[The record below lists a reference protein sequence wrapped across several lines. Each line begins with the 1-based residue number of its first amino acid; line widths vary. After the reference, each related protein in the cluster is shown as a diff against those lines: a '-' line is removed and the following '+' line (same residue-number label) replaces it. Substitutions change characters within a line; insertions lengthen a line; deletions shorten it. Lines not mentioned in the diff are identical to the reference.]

1 MTNPKHPLLSD
12 WQAFCQALADA
23 GEEVFA
29 ANVPDNEQVQAEGVR
44 YLSRMARAALE
55 WYVEYNDP
63 AFPVLYR
70 PAHETIKL
78 GADNP
83 DNVYL
88 KAVLDGQ
95 YDYVI
100 TGTRGTVD
108 YISFSTSKG
117 SYADNFKQIETGFL
131 DGNDLEV
138 LEDGRFEII
147 VSSREHTGNWLRA
160 EGDSQSLLVRQ
171 TYKDRAAET
180 AADLSIRRRDQ
191 GPAPVPLN
199 AKGFGADLGKATAF
213 FTNTVALF
221 ARWSEQIQEHPNQLP
236 LWDQAFCQ
244 SVGGDPNI
252 TYYHGYFKLLPNE
265 ALLIEISHIPPCK
278 TWNIQIDNYWMESL
292 DYRYHRVSLNAHTAK
307 PNPDGSITLVL
318 SPEDNGHPNWLSTA
332 GHHEGSL
339 CFRWVGA
346 RELVHPATKHIALQD
361 APVELHT
368 AS

>member
-1 MTNPKHPLLSD
+1 MTASKHPLLND
-12 WQAFCQALADA
+12 WQTFCKALADA
-23 GEEVFA
+23 GAEVFA
-29 ANVPDNEQVQAEGVR
+29 DGVPDDQQTRAEGVR

-95 YDYVI
+95 FDYVLS
-100 TGTRGTVD
+100 GNRQTVD
-108 YISFSTSKG
+108 YLSFSTSKG

-131 DGNDLEV
+131 DGNSLEV
-138 LEDGRFEII
+138 AEDGSFEVI
-147 VSSREHTGNWLRA
+147 VSQHQQPGNWLPM
-160 EGDSQSLLVRQ
+160 EEDSQSLLVRQ
-171 TYKDRAAET
+171 TFKDRDCER
-180 AADLSIRRRDQ
+180 AADLSIRRHDQ
-191 GPAPVPLN
+191 GPSPAPLT
-199 AKGFGADLGKATAF
+199 AEGFGADLGKATAF
-213 FTNTVALF
+213 FTNTVHLF
-221 ARWSEQIQEHPNQLP
+221 ARWSEQLKQYPNQLP
-236 LWDQAFCQ
+236 LWDQTFCQ

-252 TYYHGYFKLLPNE
+252 TYYHGYFRLQPGE

-292 DYRYHRVSLNAHTAK
+292 DYRYERISLNAHTAK
-307 PNPDGSITLVL
+307 PNPNGSITLVL
-318 SPEDNGHPNWLSTA
+318 SPTDNGHPNWLSTA
-332 GHHEGSL
+332 GHREGSL

-346 RELVHPATKHIALQD
+346 KEPAHPTTQLVALKD
-361 APVELHT
+361 APSGVP
-368 AS
+368 AP

>member
-1 MTNPKHPLLSD
+1 M
-12 WQAFCQALADA
+12 
-23 GEEVFA
+23 
-29 ANVPDNEQVQAEGVR
+29 
-44 YLSRMARAALE
+44 
-55 WYVEYNDP
+55 
-63 AFPVLYR
+63 
-70 PAHETIKL
+70 
-78 GADNP
+78 
-83 DNVYL
+83 
-88 KAVLDGQ
+88 
-95 YDYVI
+95 
-100 TGTRGTVD
+100 
-108 YISFSTSKG
+108 
-117 SYADNFKQIETGFL
+117 
-131 DGNDLEV
+131 
-138 LEDGRFEII
+138 
-147 VSSREHTGNWLRA
+147 
-160 EGDSQSLLVRQ
+160 RQ

-191 GPAPVPLN
+191 GPAPAALN
-199 AKGFGADLGKATAF
+199 VEGFGADLGKATAF

-221 ARWSEQIQEHPNQLP
+221 ARWSDQIQQRPNQLP

-332 GHHEGSL
+332 GHREGSL

-346 RELVHPATKHIALQD
+346 RELVHPTTKPILLGD
-361 APVELHT
+361 APDGLLT
-368 AS
+368 A